1 MQIEQWFVGK
11 STIRYLIPR
20 TKENGTVHNV
30 WKNAGMHRIAIM
42 KASTKAKLLS
52 GTYILQQTQSKSK
65 KRQISAIC
73 LMCNSDIEDTPHF
86 LIKCPSLERTRQPFI
101 DKIKALL
108 NTVDKELYK
117 SIYKNDIRLTQL
129 ILDVTSPTLPMRFQT
144 DELIHEIES
153 LTRGLCFAL
162 HHERCRLLD
171 IAVRPY

>member
-1 MQIEQWFVGK
+1 
-11 STIRYLIPR
+11 
-20 TKENGTVHNV
+20 
-30 WKNAGMHRIAIM
+30 
-42 KASTKAKLLS
+42 
-52 GTYILQQTQSKSK
+52 
-65 KRQISAIC
+65 
-73 LMCNSDIEDTPHF
+73 MCNSDIEDTPHF

-101 DKIKALL
+101 DKIKTLL

-117 SIYKNDIRLTQL
+117 SIYKNDIRLTHL